1 MYYCN
6 DCREFVTGK
15 VVSEQMFVE
24 VIMQNE
30 LRKILRL
37 ETVTN
42 AVIEFEGTKTA
53 LEIEMRLTGHTK
65 AEAQGIVEDMVK
77 VAYKDIERY
86 MSSESRITDE
96 ALRQVEH
103 LTGQNKA
110 DTFSKLL
117 KVMLRREEKEWEK

>member
-1 MYYCN
+1 MKK
-6 DCREFVTGK
+6 E
-15 VVSEQMFVE
+15 
-24 VIMQNE
+24 NE

-53 LEIEMRLTGHTK
+53 LEIEMRLAGHTK

-77 VAYKDIERY
+77 VAYKDIERC

>member
-1 MYYCN
+1 
-6 DCREFVTGK
+6 
-15 VVSEQMFVE
+15 VVSDIEQTFVE

-30 LRKILRL
+30 LRKILWL
-37 ETVTN
+37 KTVTN
-42 AVIEFEGTKTA
+42 AVIEFEVAKEA

-65 AEAQGIVEDMVK
+65 AEAHGIVEDMVK
-77 VAYKDIERY
+77 VAYKDIERC
-86 MSSESRITDE
+86 MSSKSRITDE

>member
-1 MYYCN
+1 
-6 DCREFVTGK
+6 
-15 VVSEQMFVE
+15 
-24 VIMQNE
+24 MQNE

-65 AEAQGIVEDMVK
+65 AEAHGIVEDMVK
-77 VAYKDIERY
+77 VAYRDIERCK
-86 MSSESRITDE
+86 SSESRITDE
-96 ALRQVEH
+96 AFRQVEH

>member
-1 MYYCN
+1 MDN
-6 DCREFVTGK
+6 LK
-15 VVSEQMFVE
+15 
-24 VIMQNE
+24 
-30 LRKILRL
+30 KIYQL
-37 ETVTN
+37 ETITN

-53 LEIEMRLTGHTK
+53 LEIELRLTGHTK
-65 AEAQGIVEDMVK
+65 AEAKDIVEDMVK
-77 VAYKDIERY
+77 TAYKDIERC

-117 KVMLRREEKEWEK
+117 RVMLRREEKEWEK